1 MVTQFAWK
9 IHRAKSVL
17 RSLTAMAK
25 KQDSEL
31 IRLSIDLDA
40 SQCDVADELD
50 FDATQCDVAD
60 ELIAQRT
67 QRCAWSNKKQ
77 TVSTQTDE
85 VFISSGTRV
94 VEDMDL
100 KDLES
105 LQEYVQDLIAIKK
118 DEKNQ
123 ENTDE
128 HVDENLPN

>member
-1 MVTQFAWK
+1 MGNCHSFFFLLSKVFTQFAWK

-31 IRLSIDLDA
+31 IRLSIDL
-40 SQCDVADELD
+40 
-50 FDATQCDVAD
+50 DATQCDVAD

-123 ENTDE
+123 ER
-128 HVDENLPN
+128 HFFWPYPN

>member
-40 SQCDVADELD
+40 
-50 FDATQCDVAD
+50 TQCDVAD

-85 VFISSGTRV
+85 VFISRGTRI

-100 KDLES
+100 KTLES
-105 LQEYVQDLIAIKK
+105 LQEYVQDMIAIKN
-118 DEKNQ
+118 DEKYQ

-128 HVDENLPN
+128 HVDENLND

>member
-1 MVTQFAWK
+1 
-9 IHRAKSVL
+9 
-17 RSLTAMAK
+17 MAK

-40 SQCDVADELD
+40 TQCYVADELD

-67 QRCAWSNKKQ
+67 QRCAWSNKKK

-85 VFISSGTRV
+85 VFISRGTRI

-100 KDLES
+100 K
-105 LQEYVQDLIAIKK
+105 
-118 DEKNQ
+118 
-123 ENTDE
+123 
-128 HVDENLPN
+128 P